1 MVGVIEMLICES
13 TKEFYNRFM
22 QEHQLIIMRHAKS
35 DWSEVDRSDFDRPL
49 TARGRKAAKLMSNW
63 LKQKQYPIDR
73 IICSPALRAKQTC
86 QLVSKELGIPQNS
99 ILWETGIYEASLN
112 NLRSLVN
119 QHSEGIHTLLI
130 IGHNP
135 GLDQLLC
142 YLSKDPP
149 PVSSSGKL
157 LTTAAIA
164 ILDYGNAAIS
174 ANPLQPQL
182 QYLIRPKDL
191 SKFQ

>member
-1 MVGVIEMLICES
+1 
-13 TKEFYNRFM
+13 M

-35 DWSEVDRSDFDRPL
+35 DWSEEDRSDFDRPL
-49 TARGRKAAKLMSNW
+49 TTRGEKAAKLMSKW
-63 LKQKQYPIDR
+63 LKQKQYRIDR

-86 QLVSKELGIPQNS
+86 QLVTKKLGIPQKNV
-99 ILWETGIYEASLN
+99 LWEPGIYEASLN

-157 LTTAAIA
+157 LTTAAVA
-164 ILDYGNAAIS
+164 ILNYGNATITV
-174 ANPLQPQL
+174 NPLQAQL
-182 QYLIRPKDL
+182 EYLVRPNDL

>member
-1 MVGVIEMLICES
+1 
-13 TKEFYNRFM
+13 M
-22 QEHQLIIMRHAKS
+22 QAHRLIIMRHAKS
-35 DWSEVDRSDFDRPL
+35 DWSEEDRSDFDRPL
-49 TARGRKAAKLMSNW
+49 TTRGEKAAKLMSKW
-63 LKQKQYPIDR
+63 LKQKQYRVDR

-86 QLVSKELGIPQNS
+86 QLVSQELGIPQNN
-99 ILWETGIYEASLN
+99 ILFETGIYEASLN
-112 NLRSLVN
+112 NLLSLVN

-142 YLSKDPP
+142 YLSREPP
-149 PVSSSGKL
+149 PVSSTGKL

-164 ILDYGNAAIS
+164 ILDYGNTAIT
-174 ANPLQPQL
+174 AKPLQAQL